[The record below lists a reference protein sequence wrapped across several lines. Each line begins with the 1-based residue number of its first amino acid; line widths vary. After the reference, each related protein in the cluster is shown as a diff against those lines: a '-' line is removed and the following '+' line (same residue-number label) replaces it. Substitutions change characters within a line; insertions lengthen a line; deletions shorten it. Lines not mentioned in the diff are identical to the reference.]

1 MIDDDAKADYARDGV
16 CVLRGAFAPAWI
28 ETVAEGV
35 RQALDAPGPH
45 GERYGPAGAERFFG
59 KLAEES
65 GELGGRIESAAA
77 LVSTH
82 PASTERMQRLAD
94 LSADLPRPERP
105 HLHDLDWA
113 TLKTTCV
120 AGVAPDADAD

>member
-45 GERYGPAGAERFFG
+45 GERYGPAGAERFLDTTTG
-59 KLAEES
+59 WATPVLDDRAQPVYPRAQTLTAEE
-65 GELGGRIESAAA
+65 RAFVDDA
-77 LVSTH
+77 LV
-82 PASTERMQRLAD
+82 RLGARIT
-94 LSADLPRPERP
+94 A
-105 HLHDLDWA
+105 
-113 TLKTTCV
+113 
-120 AGVAPDADAD
+120 